1 MHALRV
7 EEQARSHGQADGAE
21 RGDGNRLPSG
31 RVRETLDAGRR
42 RLMKRTLKAA
52 IPAAVVLIAMAAG
65 GCAALAGTATS
76 AANPPRAAHGR
87 FVGYKWLVTAIT
99 SHGKRTPITAADRF
113 NNPVYVLFTP
123 NGQFGANDPV
133 NFHQATYSLVGD
145 GFTTSNVAVT
155 AVSYTGDN
163 QVIIL
168 AMDAI
173 SAFGDGVHA
182 TATVTGNR
190 LAISVDGF
198 LLECQRDGSSGSS
211 VF

>member
-1 MHALRV
+1 M
-7 EEQARSHGQADGAE
+7 
-21 RGDGNRLPSG
+21 
-31 RVRETLDAGRR
+31 T
-42 RLMKRTLKAA
+42 RTLKAA

-65 GCAALAGTATS
+65 GCAALASTTTA
-76 AANPPRAAHGR
+76 AANPSRSSHGR

-99 SHGKRTPITAADRF
+99 SGGKQTPITGAGWLS
-113 NNPVYVLFTP
+113 NQVYVLFTP
-123 NGQFGANDPV
+123 NGQFGANEPV
-133 NFHQATYSLVGD
+133 NFHQANYRLVGD
-145 GFTTSNVAVT
+145 GFTTSNVAST
-155 AVSYTGDN
+155 AASYTGDN

-190 LAISVDGF
+190 LDISVDGY